1 MYEIEVKDLAREL
14 KSLLEIIDNGLEV
27 VLTDSNRPVAKLIR
41 ISDTSLPSESDRAEK
56 MASILD
62 QLAELNSLSDIT
74 DHSEWQREMRRDR
87 SMPGRN

>member
-41 ISDTSLPSESDRAEK
+41 ISDTSLPSESDRAVK
-56 MASILD
+56 MAAILD
-62 QLAELNSLSDIT
+62 QLAGLNSLSDIT
-74 DHSEWQREMRRDR
+74 DHWLS
-87 SMPGRN
+87 

>member
-1 MYEIEVKDLAREL
+1 MYEIEVKDLARQL

-41 ISDTSLPSESDRAEK
+41 ISDTSCPPESEREEK
-56 MASILD
+56 LATILD
-62 QLAELNSLSDIT
+62 QLAELNSLSDIK
-74 DHSEWQREMRRDR
+74 DHSEWQREIRQDR